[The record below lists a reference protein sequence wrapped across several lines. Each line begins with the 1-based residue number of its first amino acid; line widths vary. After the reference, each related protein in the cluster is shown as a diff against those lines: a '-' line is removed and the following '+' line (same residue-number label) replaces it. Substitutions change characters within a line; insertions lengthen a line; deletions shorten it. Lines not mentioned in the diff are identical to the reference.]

1 MKVNRI
7 LGRYTQGKKG
17 ALFIC
22 LAGIHGNELAGIY
35 AFQRVCGYLEQH
47 HPNFVGEL
55 IGIAGNLAAIE
66 EKKRFIDMDLN
77 RQWYDKKLAHI
88 RQTPKRQLSDNE
100 DIQQKELMI
109 LLERLVSQNEGTP
122 IILLDMHTTSS
133 KSGVPFAIANNTP
146 YSKELASHLGIPA
159 IVGVEHIIKGT
170 TLNYFSQMNMAAF
183 GFEAGQHEDERSID
197 LMETAIWTTL
207 HKIKNIARH
216 NLPPH
221 FQSQE
226 EKLSDLGKNIPNLVE
241 FTYRHGI
248 VPEDEFVMLPNFENF
263 QYIEKGQLLANDR
276 NGAIYAP
283 QSGYML
289 MPLYQKQGEDGFFLV
304 ANVQKERSEKGQ
316 VTDNMELVIKK

>member
-35 AFQRVCGYLEQH
+35 AFQRVCDYLQQH
-47 HPNFVGEL
+47 HPNFIGEL
-55 IGIAGNLAAIE
+55 IGIAGNLTAIE
-66 EKKRFIDMDLN
+66 GKKRFVKMDLN
-77 RQWYDKKLAHI
+77 RQWYDEKLAHI
-88 RQTPKRQLSDNE
+88 RQTPKRQLIDNE
-100 DIQQKELMI
+100 DIQQKELMV

-146 YSKELASHLGIPA
+146 YSKELATYLGIPA
-159 IVGVEHIIKGT
+159 IVGVEKMVKGT
-170 TLNYFSQMNMAAF
+170 TLNYFSQMDMVAF
-183 GFEAGQHEDERSID
+183 GFEAGQHKDKRSID
-197 LMETAIWTTL
+197 LMEAAIWMTL
-207 HKIKNIARH
+207 LKINSIARH
-216 NLPPH
+216 NLPAD
-221 FQSQE
+221 FQDHE
-226 EKLSDLGKNIPNLVE
+226 EKLVALGENIPNLVE
-241 FTYRHGI
+241 FTYRHDI

-263 QYIEKGQLLANDR
+263 QYIEKGQLLAHDR

-304 ANVQKERSEKGQ
+304 TRDEGLVTSE
-316 VTDNMELVIKK
+316 